1 LTEANFLPTRTSLM
15 ERKLKYKAYSDE
27 MNLFTE
33 QSDTIPDDMAKAETI
48 PTFIEINEKMADELD
63 LMLTSGQSPE
73 ETAQNL
79 SAIIKNSTADQ

>member
-1 LTEANFLPTRTSLM
+1 
-15 ERKLKYKAYSDE
+15 
-27 MNLFTE
+27 
-33 QSDTIPDDMAKAETI
+33 MAKAETI

-79 SAIIKNSTADQ
+79 SAIIENSTADQ